1 MSSYEIL
8 YLESLGS
15 AWPVKTI
22 IAMYVIVSDVRDET
36 GGNMFG
42 RCENK
47 YGTDMYINTRMF
59 MDI

>member
-1 MSSYEIL
+1 M
-8 YLESLGS
+8 
-15 AWPVKTI
+15 PVKTI

-36 GGNMFG
+36 GGNKFG